1 MDKVDFKLEGDVL
14 VIKAG
19 LATGVDKDK
28 DGVKSIEVLGNIELR
43 LDGSEVADELLK
55 SSELMEK
62 IKAKLGL

>member
-1 MDKVDFKLEGDVL
+1 MEKVDFKLEGDVL

-19 LATGVDKDK
+19 LAVGVDKDK
-28 DGVKSIEVLGNIELR
+28 DGIQSVGVSGALEIR

-55 SSELMEK
+55 SSEFLEK